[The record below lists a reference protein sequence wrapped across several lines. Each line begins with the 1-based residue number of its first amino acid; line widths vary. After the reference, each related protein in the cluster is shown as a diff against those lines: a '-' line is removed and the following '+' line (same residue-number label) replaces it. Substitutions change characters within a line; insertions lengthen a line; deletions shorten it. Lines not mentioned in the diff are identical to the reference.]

1 LCGALVFKVGIFE
14 GLLIAMAAHAVVY
27 FLVYNK
33 NDNMPYKE
41 IINRYIE
48 KLKAN
53 SKSNLD

>member
-1 LCGALVFKVGIFE
+1 
-14 GLLIAMAAHAVVY
+14 MAAHAVVY